1 MKITLQNCL
10 AEKVTAKF
18 HEILSLLYFVNTENI
33 LRHCFI
39 YNTFL
44 GGFCKS
50 FERTHKM
57 AKVGIFLVARW
68 KINLILTKKELHP
81 TIHER

>member
-33 LRHCFI
+33 LRHCLI
-39 YNTFL
+39 YSAFL
-44 GGFCKS
+44 GGFCTS
-50 FERTHKM
+50 FERTDKM
-57 AKVGIFLVARW
+57 AKVGIFLVDKVLAP
-68 KINLILTKKELHP
+68 IIDGLLYGAIL
-81 TIHER
+81 